1 MTLLIY
7 CVSTSECGVTVTFT
21 VRDRETPGS
30 NPGIPTEKKN
40 SVKAGSFL
48 SECRDSNPERGREN
62 CSFPVEEGL
71 GKPRVSQG

>member
-1 MTLLIY
+1 
-7 CVSTSECGVTVTFT
+7 
-21 VRDRETPGS
+21 
-30 NPGIPTEKKN
+30 
-40 SVKAGSFL
+40 VKAGSFL